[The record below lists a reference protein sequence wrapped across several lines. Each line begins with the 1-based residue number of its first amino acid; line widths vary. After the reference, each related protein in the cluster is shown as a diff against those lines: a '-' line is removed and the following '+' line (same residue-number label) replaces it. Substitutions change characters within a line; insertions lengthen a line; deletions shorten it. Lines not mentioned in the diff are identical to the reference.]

1 MSALNPLIASYPLRP
16 VNVIE
21 ILFFAL
27 CVYGIILL
35 WSKPRIRALCLL
47 LFFEALLMVF
57 NFSEETGLFKQSIL
71 ITPVFTLCTGP
82 AFYLFVKHLTVN
94 ETPWSKVDFIHFA
107 PASFGLFFTA
117 HSQYVIAAGSL
128 SLLIYGIL
136 SYQRILSYNA
146 ASSEMSSAA
155 LDMRLSWLNWIMLVF
170 ALLGLTDLIRLN
182 LQPLLPYELMN
193 SWYAIHQLSVF
204 CLYATLIFHALKQPL
219 LFDSL
224 QEYET
229 SLKKPLPDDL
239 DRAIFNQIN
248 DQIISLSLFRKPR
261 LSLHDIALHTGL
273 NIRDISAAIN
283 KGSGVNFCEYI
294 NRLRVTEVKKY
305 LSTHGTKK
313 CSLLEI
319 ATNSGFNSKSSF
331 NAAFK
336 NEVGLTPTQ
345 FLSTKG

>member
-1 MSALNPLIASYPLRP
+1 
-16 VNVIE
+16 
-21 ILFFAL
+21 
-27 CVYGIILL
+27 
-35 WSKPRIRALCLL
+35 
-47 LFFEALLMVF
+47 
-57 NFSEETGLFKQSIL
+57 
-71 ITPVFTLCTGP
+71 
-82 AFYLFVKHLTVN
+82 
-94 ETPWSKVDFIHFA
+94 
-107 PASFGLFFTA
+107 
-117 HSQYVIAAGSL
+117 
-128 SLLIYGIL
+128 
-136 SYQRILSYNA
+136 
-146 ASSEMSSAA
+146 
-155 LDMRLSWLNWIMLVF
+155 VF

-182 LQPLLPYELMN
+182 LQPRLPYELMN

-313 CSLLEI
+313 YSLLEI

-345 FLSTKG
+345 FLSTQG